1 MAKYSNSIKKEMC
14 IKVCVNKEST
24 ILVANNYNVPIKTF
38 EKWITAF
45 NKDCSVFDEDKPIHY
60 QASQSKPS
68 NNDYDSMNIDEL
80 KKELMRRDI
89 EISRLKKGY
98 YVKGRG
104 QAKECVICKMKTIKL

>member
-24 ILVANNYNVPIKTF
+24 ILVANNYNVPIKIF
-38 EKWITAF
+38 EKWIKAF
-45 NKDCSVFDEDKPIHY
+45 NKDCTVFDENKPIHY

-68 NNDYDSMNIDEL
+68 NNDYDSMDVNEL
-80 KKELMRRDI
+80 KKELMRKDI

-104 QAKECVICKMKTIKL
+104 QKKEYVICKMKIIKQ